1 MDLLAW
7 GKGKKR
13 MRKIVDWQ
21 LIKEGQIL
29 PTPGR
34 STAVEEL
41 WSHGLIFLLYEP
53 FI

>member
-1 MDLLAW
+1 MGLLAW
-7 GKGKKR
+7 AKGKKR
-13 MRKIVDWQ
+13 MGKIVDWK

-29 PTPGR
+29 PTPRR
-34 STAVEEL
+34 SIAVEEL